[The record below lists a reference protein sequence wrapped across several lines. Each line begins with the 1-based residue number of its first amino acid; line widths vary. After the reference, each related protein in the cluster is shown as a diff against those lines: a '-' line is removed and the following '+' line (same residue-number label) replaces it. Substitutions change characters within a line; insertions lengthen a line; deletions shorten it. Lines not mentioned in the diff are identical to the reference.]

1 MENQILGILQQIAK
15 DVQGLK
21 DDMNDM
27 KQDMQGMKQEIND
40 LKQDMQGMK
49 QEINDLKQ
57 DMQDMKQ
64 EINDLKQDMQGVKEE
79 ISVLKQDMHG
89 VKYEIQG
96 IKQDIQ
102 GMQQEIQDI
111 KQEMQGMKQDIAKN
125 AALIEENNRKL
136 QLLAE
141 IQQAHR
147 EQTDRQFVEL
157 KAEMNN
163 RMDII
168 EAVVRSIS
176 KDVQQNKKSI
186 SALAGIT
193 GNHEMEIRVIKRE
206 LALME

>member
-40 LKQDMQGMK
+40 LKQDMQG
-49 QEINDLKQ
+49 
-57 DMQDMKQ
+57 
-64 EINDLKQDMQGVKEE
+64 VKEE
-79 ISVLKQDMHG
+79 ISVLMQDMHG

-102 GMQQEIQDI
+102 GMQQEIQYI
-111 KQEMQGMKQDIAKN
+111 KKEMQGMKQDIAKN

-157 KAEMNN
+157 KAEINN

-168 EAVVRSIS
+168 EAVVRSVS
-176 KDVQQNKKSI
+176 QDVQQNKKSI

-206 LALME
+206 LALIE